1 MPNKTTILALAS
13 ANVTASAALASALLE
28 EYGGETAPETAAPAA
43 GAEAPPKRGRP
54 AAEKKATSGKTL
66 EELKEIIAPLVKG
79 APGFPGA
86 GAKIKAIIKELGYDA
101 LANLPA
107 DKQDEFLA
115 AIKPLQ
121 EELEAASI

>member
-43 GAEAPPKRGRP
+43 GAEAPPKRARG
-54 AAEKKATSGKTL
+54 AGKATSGKTL

>member
-13 ANVTASAALASALLE
+13 AAAALATAASALAE
-28 EYGGETAPETAAPAA
+28 DCGGEAAPETAAPAA
-43 GAEAPPKRGRP
+43 GGEVAPKRGRP
-54 AAEKKATSGKTL
+54 AAAAKAATGKTL
-66 EELKEIIAPLVKG
+66 DELKEIIAPLVKG

-86 GAKIKAIIKELGYDA
+86 GAKIKAIIKDLGVEA
-101 LANLPA
+101 LKDLPA
-107 DKQDEFLA
+107 DKQEDFLA

>member
-13 ANVTASAALASALLE
+13 ATVTASAALASALLE
-28 EYGGETAPETAAPAA
+28 EYGGEAAPETAAPVAGGEAA
-43 GAEAPPKRGRP
+43 PKRGRP
-54 AAEKKATSGKTL
+54 AAKAATGKTID
-66 EELKEIIAPLVKG
+66 ELKEIIAPLVKG

-107 DKQDEFLA
+107 DKQEDFLV

>member
-13 ANVTASAALASALLE
+13 AAAALATAASALVE
-28 EYGGETAPETAAPAA
+28 ECGGEAAPETAAPAA
-43 GAEAPPKRGRP
+43 GAEAPPKRARG
-54 AAEKKATSGKTL
+54 AGKATSGKTL

>member
-13 ANVTASAALASALLE
+13 AAVTASAALASALLE
-28 EYGGETAPETAAPAA
+28 EYGGEAAPETAAPAA
-43 GAEAPPKRGRP
+43 GGEAPAKRGRP
-54 AAEKKATSGKTL
+54 AAKAATGKTMD
-66 EELKEIIAPLVKG
+66 ELKEIIAPLVKG

-107 DKQDEFLA
+107 DKQEDFLA

>member
-13 ANVTASAALASALLE
+13 AAVTASAALASALLE
-28 EYGGETAPETAAPAA
+28 EYGGEAAPETAAPAA
-43 GAEAPPKRGRP
+43 GGEAATSKRGRP
-54 AAEKKATSGKTL
+54 AAAKAATGKTL
-66 EELKEIIAPLVKG
+66 DELKEIIAPLVKG

-86 GAKIKAIIKELGYDA
+86 GAKIKAIIKDLGVEA
-101 LANLPA
+101 LKDLPA
-107 DKQDEFLA
+107 DKQEDFLA